1 MSGTI
6 SFNPFGTSTPQN
18 TFLNPTQGYVQGLVY
33 DDPTARLE
41 LMGGQLASS
50 ETVVMWGGRPVTEQN
65 NVTAAG
71 ASDGLGPQ
79 VASAVSQATTTAWS
93 VFTQAASMVLIP
105 GGAYPPVASVGNYVA
120 FFRYGSNAR
129 VMVACDPALI
139 TTISGAGDS
148 ITSQALY
155 WDVTNYRITL
165 TTGGGNFA
173 LPTSTKLLS
182 TNSTNSKIITYSSP
196 QASWAQGSAAII
208 QI

>member
-18 TFLNPTQGYVQGLVY
+18 TFLNPTQGYIQGTVY

-41 LMGGQLASS
+41 LMGGYLASA
-50 ETVVMWGGRPVTEQN
+50 ETIVMWGGRPIGEQI

-71 ASDGLGPQ
+71 ASDGLGPA
-79 VASAVSQATTTAWS
+79 VASATSTATATGWS
-93 VFTQAASMVLIP
+93 VWAASMVLIP
-105 GGAYPPVASVGNYVA
+105 GGAYPPVAAVGNFVP

-129 VMVACDPALI
+129 IAVSCDPALV
-139 TTISGAGDS
+139 TSISGGTNV
-148 ITSQALY
+148 ITSQSLY

-165 TTGGGNFA
+165 TSSGGNWA
-173 LPTSTKLLS
+173 LPTTTKLIS
-182 TNSTNSKIITYSSP
+182 TNSTNSKIITYSAS
-196 QASWAQGSAAII
+196 QASWTTGAAAII